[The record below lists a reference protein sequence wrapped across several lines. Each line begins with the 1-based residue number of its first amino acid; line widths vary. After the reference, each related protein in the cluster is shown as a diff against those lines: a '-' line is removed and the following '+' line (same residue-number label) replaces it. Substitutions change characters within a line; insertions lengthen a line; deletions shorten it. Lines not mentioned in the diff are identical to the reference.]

1 MPKESGLINIE
12 SIPHDDESPPQNI
25 DPMLEWFHLL
35 VSKNLT
41 KIVEKL
47 SDPEY
52 PVKVLVFDSMATWAI
67 DLAHQLG
74 LKGAAFFTQS
84 CSLSAIYYHMDL
96 ETTKVSLDGS
106 DVSLP
111 SLPLLAKEDL
121 PSIIYDTD
129 LYPTLRG
136 LIFSQNINFKKADWL
151 FFNTFNALEKEVVD
165 WIRPRY
171 PIKTI
176 GPTIPSMYLDKRLKD
191 DKEYGLSLFKPNSE
205 TCMKWLDSKEIGSV
219 VYVSFGS
226 LASLDEQQMEELA
239 LGLIMS
245 KCYFLWVVRAT
256 EENKLP
262 EEFMS
267 KLSEKGLMVNWCPQ
281 LDVLAH
287 RAIGC
292 FFTHSGWNSTLEA
305 LSLGVPMFF
314 LEENR
319 SKSNHEFVQVVDW
332 IRPRYPIKTIGP
344 TIPSMYLDKRLKDDK
359 EYGLSLFKPNSETC
373 MKWLDSKEIGS
384 VVYVSFGSLASL
396 DEQQMEELALGLI
409 MSKCYFLWVVRA
421 TEENKLPEEFMSKL
435 SEKGLMVNWCPQ
447 LDVLAHRAIGCF
459 FTHSGWNSTLEA
471 LSLGVP
477 MVTMPQWSDQ
487 PTNAKFISDV
497 WQTGV
502 RVKVGE
508 NGVVNRDEIASSIR
522 EVMEEEKGIMLKENA
537 MKWKKLA
544 KEAVDEGGSSDKNI
558 EEFLSNL

>member
-1 MPKESGLINIE
+1 MEEKSNKSHILVLPIPVQGHINPMVQFSKRLASKGVNKVTLVTIYSISKNMPKESGLINIE

-47 SDPEY
+47 SDSEY

-121 PSIIYDTD
+121 PSLIYDTD

-151 FFNTFNALEKEVVD
+151 FFNTFNALEKEVID
-165 WIRPRY
+165 WLRTQCR
-171 PIKTI
+171 IKTI
-176 GPTIPSMYLDKRLKD
+176 GPIIPSMYLDKRLKD

-205 TCMKWLDSKEIGSV
+205 TCMKWLDSREIGSV

-226 LASLDEQQMEELA
+226 LANLGEQQMEELA
-239 LGLIMS
+239 SGLMMS
-245 KCYFLWVVRAT
+245 DFCFLWVVRAT
-256 EENKLP
+256 EENKLT

-267 KLSEKGLMVNWCPQ
+267 KSKEKCLIVNWCPQ
-281 LDVLAH
+281 LDVLSHQAV
-287 RAIGC
+287 GC
-292 FFTHSGWNSTLEA
+292 FFTH
-305 LSLGVPMFF
+305 
-314 LEENR
+314 
-319 SKSNHEFVQVVDW
+319 
-332 IRPRYPIKTIGP
+332 
-344 TIPSMYLDKRLKDDK
+344 
-359 EYGLSLFKPNSETC
+359 C
-373 MKWLDSKEIGS
+373 
-384 VVYVSFGSLASL
+384 
-396 DEQQMEELALGLI
+396 
-409 MSKCYFLWVVRA
+409 
-421 TEENKLPEEFMSKL
+421 
-435 SEKGLMVNWCPQ
+435 
-447 LDVLAHRAIGCF
+447 
-459 FTHSGWNSTLEA
+459 GWNSTLEA

-477 MVTMPQWSDQ
+477 MVAMPQWSDQ

-502 RVKVGE
+502 RVKAGE

-522 EVMEEEKGIMLKENA
+522 EVMREEKGIMLKENA
-537 MKWKKLA
+537 NKWKKLA

-558 EEFLSNL
+558 EEFLKLVIN